1 MSTSALS
8 YLGDLRPAFV
18 AHLADRL
25 SHQIGKESAELTAR
39 AGVMAPERT
48 HSVMLFLAAHPPATL
63 AEIARI
69 DGQPHQLLAA
79 RMAPL
84 EHLGLIERTE
94 DPADRRRRPY
104 RLTELGKEDAAR
116 IERAAREIAGAMGG
130 LFEEMEV
137 DLIAVLDEAIE
148 RLRRVPLVERCVM
161 EVTADA

>member
-1 MSTSALS
+1 MATATLS
-8 YLGDLRPAFV
+8 YLGDLRPAFI

-25 SHQIGKESAELTAR
+25 SHQICRESAELAAR
-39 AGVMAPERT
+39 SGVLAPERA
-48 HSVMLFLAAHPPATL
+48 HSVMLFLAKHPPATL

-84 EHLGLIERTE
+84 EHLELIERTD

-116 IERAAREIAGAMGG
+116 IERAAREIADAMGG
-130 LFEEMEV
+130 LFSEMEV
-137 DLIAVLDEAIE
+137 DLIAVLDDAIE
-148 RLRRVPLVERCVM
+148 RLRRTPVAERCAM
-161 EVTADA
+161 RVTTDV